1 MSYRLFFLTILLPS
15 LLVSNMSGA
24 TEEVQT
30 GRQTECFI
38 RVDTTVNLLIFHPK
52 YRHIDLVCGKMPS
65 KKDTTIIFCAAAA
78 FTGKLL
84 NEFKHSNIVG
94 PHVSNGVHY
103 NGAGSNSNYGLFV
116 ATDSV

>member
-1 MSYRLFFLTILLPS
+1 
-15 LLVSNMSGA
+15 MSGA
-24 TEEVQT
+24 TEEAQT

-38 RVDTTVNLLIFHPK
+38 RVDTTVNLLVFRPK
-52 YRHIDLVCGKMPS
+52 YRHIDLVCGTMPS
-65 KKDTTIIFCAAAA
+65 QNDTTIIFCAAAA

-84 NEFKHSNIVG
+84 NEFKHSNNVG